1 MPPTSAIPAS
11 RPHAKPRKAGLL
23 GGPAELFHSLV
34 HYRHIIGQ
42 FTRREVLGRYRG
54 SYMGIFWTFLNPLL
68 LLGIFT
74 VVFKFIFRAK
84 FTGNPHEG
92 SFDFALMLFS
102 GLIVYN
108 LFAEC
113 LGRAP
118 VLILSNANYVTK
130 VVFPLEILPVTVVLS
145 GVLHLLISFV
155 PLCLGVAFL
164 RAYGQ
169 PASVPHGLP
178 LTILYWPLLLLPVFC
193 WSLGVTLVL
202 SALGVFIR
210 DLNQAMLA
218 LTTILMYAS
227 AVFYRI
233 DQVPE
238 QMQTIVRLNPVAFFC
253 EQSRNLA
260 VRGFPMDW
268 HWYGGVLLVGLLFT
282 MAAYTVFMR
291 VKHTFAD
298 VI

>member
-1 MPPTSAIPAS
+1 MPPTTTVPV
-11 RPHAKPRKAGLL
+11 RHHVKPRKAGLL

-74 VVFKFIFRAK
+74 VVFKYVFHAK
-84 FTGNPHEG
+84 FGPDEG
-92 SFDFALMLFS
+92 PFDFGLKMFS
-102 GLIVYN
+102 GLIIYN

-118 VLILSNANYVTK
+118 MLILSNANYVTK

-164 RAYGQ
+164 RGVESSL
-169 PASVPHGLP
+169 ASAPHGLP
-178 LTILYWPLLLLPVFC
+178 LTILYWPLLLPPIFC
-193 WSLGVTLVL
+193 WGLGITLAL

-218 LTTILMYAS
+218 FTTILMYAS
-227 AVFYRI
+227 AVFYPLDR
-233 DQVPE
+233 VPLAL
-238 QMQTIVRLNPVAFFC
+238 QHYVRLNPVAFFC

-260 VRGFPMDW
+260 VGGLPMDW
-268 HWYGGVLLVGLLFT
+268 PWYGWVSVSGLVFVML
-282 MAAYTVFMR
+282 AYTMFMR